1 MNRKI
6 SLLQC
11 NDTHLHGMLKGWKFI
26 VCFRVWQLAI
36 LQMGYPHCNINKL
49 YHDDTKHNRGKRNPL
64 ITHQKAAFCQKPC
77 CSRVQVYL
85 CVQCCYSV
93 WPKIETY
100 VVWYLYCVGIGIY
113 KRHVKRFADWQFPL
127 TISVCKSRKK
137 VKLAY
142 QWWNSSADIPKTSLP
157 FEAYDSNIYLS
168 TNFLSNS

>member
-1 MNRKI
+1 MFHKLYFKNVIVFPFSFTKNVLCGVSFNIHRFKASMNRKI

-49 YHDDTKHNRGKRNPL
+49 YHGDKEHNREKRKPL

-100 VVWYLYCVGIGIY
+100 VVWYPYCICIY
-113 KRHVKRFADWQFPL
+113 KLYICNCKL
-127 TISVCKSRKK
+127 GLIS
-137 VKLAY
+137 LY
-142 QWWNSSADIPKTSLP
+142 I
-157 FEAYDSNIYLS
+157 III
-168 TNFLSNS
+168 

>member
-1 MNRKI
+1 MKTLKHEKCDCFPVSYYTTKVFYAEVSFNIHRFKASMNRKI

-49 YHDDTKHNRGKRNPL
+49 YHDDTKHNRGKRKPL
-64 ITHQKAAFCQKPC
+64 ITHQKAGFCQKPC

-100 VVWYLYCVGIGIY
+100 VVWYPYCVW
-113 KRHVKRFADWQFPL
+113 F
-127 TISVCKSRKK
+127 
-137 VKLAY
+137 KLCHWASI
-142 QWWNSSADIPKTSLP
+142 NSI
-157 FEAYDSNIYLS
+157 
-168 TNFLSNS
+168 